1 MEAKCLIPFIKERKM
16 RVIEIPGHTA
26 DTSQRISVDALRLT
40 LEKADIEY
48 LVTLPESPYEVL
60 LSELLKGSSIKIIQ
74 VCRESE
80 GMSICSGLTYGGKTA
95 ALLCSYKGLYNS
107 LDSLLGVALKT
118 RASFLLLIS
127 EAEQTAEKIAR
138 SVEHGRHSVALLNIA
153 QIPYYEIKS
162 DGDMHMIDEA
172 LARTKES
179 INPVAVLLR
188 W

>member
-1 MEAKCLIPFIKERKM
+1 M
-16 RVIEIPGHTA
+16 RIIEMPGHIP
-26 DTSQRISVDALRLT
+26 DTSNRISMDALRLAI
-40 LEKADIEY
+40 EGSGIEY

-60 LSELLKGSSIKIIQ
+60 LRELLKSSFIKIIQ

-80 GMSICSGLTYGGKTA
+80 GMSICSGLTYGGKVA

-107 LDSLLGVALKT
+107 MDSLLGVALQT

-127 EAEQTAEKIAR
+127 EAEQTAEKIAK

-162 DGDMHMIDEA
+162 NSDTHMIDEA
-172 LARTKES
+172 LARTKDS
-179 INPVAVLLR
+179 INPLAILLR

>member
-1 MEAKCLIPFIKERKM
+1 M
-16 RVIEIPGHTA
+16 RIIEIPGHIA
-26 DTSQRISVDALRLT
+26 DTSHRISVDALRLT
-40 LEKADIEY
+40 LEKSGIEY

-60 LSELLKGSSIKIIQ
+60 LRELLKSSFIKIIQ

-80 GMSICSGLTYGGKTA
+80 GVSICSGLTYGGKIA

-107 LDSLLGVALKT
+107 MDSLLGVALKT

-127 EAEQTAEKIAR
+127 EAEQTVEKIAR

-162 DGDMHMIDEA
+162 DSDMHMLNEA
-172 LARTKES
+172 LSRTKDS
-179 INPVAVLLR
+179 INPLAVLLR

>member
-1 MEAKCLIPFIKERKM
+1 M
-16 RVIEIPGHTA
+16 RVIEMPGHIPE
-26 DTSQRISVDALRLT
+26 TSNRISAAALKLA
-40 LEKADIEY
+40 LEGAGIDY

-60 LSELLKGSSIKIIQ
+60 LRELLQGSSLKIIQ

-80 GMSICSGLTYGGKTA
+80 GLSICSGLTYGGKTA

-107 LDSLLGVALKT
+107 MDSLLGVALKT

-127 EAEQTAEKIAR
+127 EAEQTAEKIAK

-153 QIPYYEIKS
+153 QVPYYEVRS
-162 DGDMHMIDEA
+162 DSDLPMISEA
-172 LARTKES
+172 LARTKDS
-179 INPVAVLLR
+179 IQPLAVLLR

>member
-1 MEAKCLIPFIKERKM
+1 M
-16 RVIEIPGHTA
+16 RVIEIPGHIPE
-26 DTSQRISVDALRLT
+26 TSDRISTNALRLT
-40 LEKADIEY
+40 LEEAGIEY

-60 LSELLKGSSIKIIQ
+60 LSELINGSPIKIIQ

-80 GMSICSGLTYGGKTA
+80 GVSICSGLTYGGKTA

-138 SVEHGRHSVALLNIA
+138 SIEHGRHSVALLNIA
-153 QIPYYEIKS
+153 RIPYYEIKS
-162 DGDMHMIDEA
+162 DSDMHMIDEA

-179 INPVAVLLR
+179 SHPLAVLLR